1 MKRLLFALFL
11 ASSVVAVAQAP
22 AASPQTKA
30 EKKAAKKAATAA
42 KAAAVPAPVARP
54 VPVTKPAATK
64 AIPVSTAIIA
74 NKATKTYH
82 RANCT
87 YVAKMNE
94 ANRVGFANAAEAAKA
109 GYKPCKVCK
118 PE

>member
-1 MKRLLFALFL
+1 MKRLLLALFL
-11 ASSVVAVAQAP
+11 ASTVVAVAQTP
-22 AASPQTKA
+22 TGPQQTKA
-30 EKKAAKKAATAA
+30 EKKVAKKAAASAKAATGSAPSPVPTAKPVPAA
-42 KAAAVPAPVARP
+42 KAALVSS
-54 VPVTKPAATK
+54 
-64 AIPVSTAIIA
+64 AIVA

-94 ANRVGFANAAEAAKA
+94 TNRVGFANAAEAAKA